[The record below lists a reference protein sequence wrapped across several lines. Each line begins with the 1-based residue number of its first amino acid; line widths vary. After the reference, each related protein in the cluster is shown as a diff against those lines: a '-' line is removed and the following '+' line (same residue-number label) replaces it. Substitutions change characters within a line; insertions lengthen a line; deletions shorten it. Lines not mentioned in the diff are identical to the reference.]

1 MRGCWTP
8 LTHPRLREVRH
19 VELYSLPE
27 LIPFYE
33 RWGFSTDVGGVRFQ
47 RAQP

>member
-8 LTHPRLREVRH
+8 LTHPRLREARH